1 MPAFSSYNWSIVES
15 GVKHYNHALLLFYF
29 VDDDGDGLID
39 EDLANPPRGTNIY
52 KYISYSH

>member
-1 MPAFSSYNWSIVES
+1 MF
-15 GVKHYNHALLLFYF
+15 HF

-52 KYISYSH
+52 NIYISYSH

>member
-1 MPAFSSYNWSIVES
+1 MCLS
-15 GVKHYNHALLLFYF
+15 GATCQSADCYLSALLLFYF